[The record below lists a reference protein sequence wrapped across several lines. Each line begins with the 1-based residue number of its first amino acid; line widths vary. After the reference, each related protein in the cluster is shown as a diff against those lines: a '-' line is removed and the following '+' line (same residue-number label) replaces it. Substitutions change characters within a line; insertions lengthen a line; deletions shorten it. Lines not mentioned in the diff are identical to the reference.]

1 VAPTSGKPWSES
13 FHIQATVEH
22 PGFLILRLR
31 SYPAWRVAV
40 NGRSVGTLPR
50 RDDGLMAVPVPQ
62 GEVDLVVDWAT
73 TPDVIAGRWLT
84 ALAVLLLIGLWLLE
98 RRLSYG
104 RG

>member
-1 VAPTSGKPWSES
+1 MDWQLES
-13 FHIQATVEH
+13 PEH
-22 PGFLILRLR
+22 KRLRTIVPHVGTLILRLR